1 MQVLKKRWGADIL
14 RRTSE
19 IFDIPGE
26 AAAGMARV
34 TITGLRR
41 VHVENHRGLLEYSP
55 EEIMVNTGAF
65 RVCIKGAGLDI
76 SAMSDMELV
85 VTGSIKTVEY
95 TD

>member
-1 MQVLKKRWGADIL
+1 MAVKKRWGADL
-14 RRTSE
+14 LQRTSE

-26 AAAGMARV
+26 AAAGMPRV
-34 TITGLRR
+34 TITGMSR

-55 EEIMVNTGAF
+55 EAIVVNTGGF
-65 RVCIKGAGLDI
+65 RISVKGTRLDI

-85 VTGSIKTVEY
+85 ITGSIKTVEY